1 MQSAALIP
9 PVLWLAEITTWLLW
23 GWVGLKITK
32 TSKFIW
38 SEASETTAACQN
50 TQQKDW
56 PDLLL
61 SNRVTDLYCSDT
73 PAAVDQFYAQVFQNY
88 KYFTKFM

>member
-1 MQSAALIP
+1 MIGRNNNMAA
-9 PVLWLAEITTWLLW
+9 
-23 GWVGLKITK
+23 VGLG
-32 TSKFIW
+32 W
-38 SEASETTAACQN
+38 SQDHQDQQIYLVWSIRDYSSMSEYPAE
-50 TQQKDW
+50 KDW

-61 SNRVTDLYCSDT
+61 SNRVTNLYCSDT